1 MQQKQGIKCWSILVL
16 VCIAY
21 ETITDD
27 QGELPLLKP
36 MSQVAGRSS
45 IQVDAGALEKTIAV
59 EGFCWVVLAVLFQ
72 QVL

>member
-1 MQQKQGIKCWSILVL
+1 
-16 VCIAY
+16 
-21 ETITDD
+21 
-27 QGELPLLKP
+27 